1 MTDYSREAGY
11 VCEYDNYP
19 IPECEPNLTPE
30 ERMKLKI
37 EAVAKLNKIIEDSLK
52 MKQNPISE
60 EVT

>member
-19 IPECEPNLTPE
+19 VPECEPNLTPE
-30 ERMKLKI
+30 ERKKLKI

-52 MKQNPISE
+52 MK
-60 EVT
+60 